1 MRLQEE
7 ELEVKMTEGSHLV
20 TATSRVTITGL
31 EVNNNSLVSCTE
43 IQYTREG
50 TVLHSST
57 VSLHINVVSP
67 TKSLRSEDSF
77 FFVLAFIVGPSLAVV
92 LLIGECEQLNKSPL

>member
-43 IQYTREG
+43 IQYTRQG